1 MIYRMKLQNE
11 PFKQIKKGTKE
22 IEIRLNDE
30 KRKFF
35 EINDHIEFINITTLE
50 IMFVKITNLYHFK
63 NFEDL
68 FNYFDNSTLG
78 CGSYEEMYKYY
89 LREEEK
95 KYGVLGIEIKVL
107 PNVNQVIHNEDNLTL
122 NDANR
127 VTRRAKLI
135 VENNNDE
142 KKQDN
147 QKSDNNNY
155 SENTNIDL
163 MVLGE
168 IMMGGKVTTNLD
180 YNFLIGGHIDNDE
193 SDEQCLTREVAEES
207 GVTLNFSNILPIA
220 SSNYINKDYPKNG
233 DITYTNTNYYAIK
246 YDLVPNIEMQNLT
259 EEEIKENFKLMYIP
273 KNEVINFL
281 ENTKEINATLS
292 DTIMAIKVYLNL
304 QK

>member
-1 MIYRMKLQNE
+1 MIFRMKLQNE
-11 PFKQIKKGTKE
+11 PFKQIKKGIKK

-30 KRKFF
+30 KRKIF
-35 EINDHIEFINITTLE
+35 EINDYIEFTNITTLE
-50 IMFVKITNLYHFK
+50 IMFVKITNLYHFES
-63 NFEDL
+63 FEKL
-68 FNYFDNSTLG
+68 FNNFDNSILG

-89 LREEEK
+89 SREEEK

-107 PNVNQVIHNEDNLTL
+107 PKVNQVIHNEDNLTL
-122 NDANR
+122 NDANK
-127 VTRRAKLI
+127 VTLRAKLI

-142 KKQDN
+142 
-147 QKSDNNNY
+147 
-155 SENTNIDL
+155 IL
-163 MVLGE
+163 
-168 IMMGGKVTTNLD
+168 ICHMGVK
-180 YNFLIGGHIDNDE
+180 YFLIGGHIDNDE

-207 GVTLNFSNILPIA
+207 GVTLDFSNILPIA

-259 EEEIKENFKLMYIP
+259 EEEKKENFKLMYIP

>member
-11 PFKQIKKGTKE
+11 PFKQIKKEIKK

-30 KRKFF
+30 KRKIF
-35 EINDHIEFINITTLE
+35 EINDYIEFTNITTLE
-50 IMFVKITNLYHFK
+50 IMFVKITNLYHFES
-63 NFEDL
+63 FEKL
-68 FNYFDNSTLG
+68 FNNFDNSILG

-89 LREEEK
+89 SKEEEK

-107 PNVNQVIHNEDNLTL
+107 PKVNQVIHNEDNLTL
-122 NDANR
+122 NDANK
-127 VTRRAKLI
+127 VTLRAKLI

-142 KKQDN
+142 
-147 QKSDNNNY
+147 
-155 SENTNIDL
+155 IL
-163 MVLGE
+163 
-168 IMMGGKVTTNLD
+168 ICHMGVK
-180 YNFLIGGHIDNDE
+180 YFLIGGHIDNDE
-193 SDEQCLTREVAEES
+193 SDEQCLTRKVAEES
-207 GVTLNFSNILPIA
+207 GVTLDFSNILPIA

-259 EEEIKENFKLMYIP
+259 EEEKKENFKLMYIP

>member
-11 PFKQIKKGTKE
+11 PFKQIKKEIKK

-30 KRKFF
+30 KRKIF
-35 EINDHIEFINITTLE
+35 EINDYIEFTNITTLE

-68 FNYFDNSTLG
+68 FNYFDKSTLG

-89 LREEEK
+89 SREEEK

-107 PNVNQVIHNEDNLTL
+107 PKVNQVIHNKDNLTL
-122 NDANR
+122 NDANK
-127 VTRRAKLI
+127 VTLRAKLI

-142 KKQDN
+142 
-147 QKSDNNNY
+147 
-155 SENTNIDL
+155 IL
-163 MVLGE
+163 
-168 IMMGGKVTTNLD
+168 ICHMGVK
-180 YNFLIGGHIDNDE
+180 YFLIGGHIDNDE

-207 GVTLNFSNILPIA
+207 GVTLHFSNILPIA
-220 SSNYINKDYPKNG
+220 SSNYINKDYPQNG

-259 EEEIKENFKLMYIP
+259 EEEKKENFKLMYIP

>member
-11 PFKQIKKGTKE
+11 PFKQIKKEIKK

-30 KRKFF
+30 KRKIF
-35 EINDHIEFINITTLE
+35 EINDYIEFTNITTLE
-50 IMFVKITNLYHFK
+50 IMFVKITNLYHFES
-63 NFEDL
+63 FEKL
-68 FNYFDNSTLG
+68 FNNFDNSILG

-89 LREEEK
+89 SKEEEK

-107 PNVNQVIHNEDNLTL
+107 PIVNQVIHNEDNLTL
-122 NDANR
+122 NDANK
-127 VTRRAKLI
+127 VTLRAKLI

-142 KKQDN
+142 
-147 QKSDNNNY
+147 
-155 SENTNIDL
+155 IL
-163 MVLGE
+163 
-168 IMMGGKVTTNLD
+168 ICHMGVK
-180 YNFLIGGHIDNDE
+180 YFLIGGHIDNDE

-207 GVTLNFSNILPIA
+207 GVTLDFSNILPIA
-220 SSNYINKDYPKNG
+220 SSNYINKDYPQNG

-259 EEEIKENFKLMYIP
+259 EEEKKENFKLMYIP

>member
-11 PFKQIKKGTKE
+11 PFKQIKKEIKK

-30 KRKFF
+30 KRKIF
-35 EINDHIEFINITTLE
+35 EINDYIEFTNITTLE
-50 IMFVKITNLYHFK
+50 IMFVKITNLYHFES
-63 NFEDL
+63 FEKL
-68 FNYFDNSTLG
+68 FNNFDNSILG

-89 LREEEK
+89 SKEEEK

-107 PNVNQVIHNEDNLTL
+107 PIVNQVIHNEDNLTL
-122 NDANR
+122 NDANK
-127 VTRRAKLI
+127 VTLRAKLI

-142 KKQDN
+142 
-147 QKSDNNNY
+147 
-155 SENTNIDL
+155 IL
-163 MVLGE
+163 
-168 IMMGGKVTTNLD
+168 ICHMGVK
-180 YNFLIGGHIDNDE
+180 YFLIGGHIDNDE

-207 GVTLNFSNILPIA
+207 GVTLDFSNILPIA

-259 EEEIKENFKLMYIP
+259 EEEKKENFKLMYIP

>member
-30 KRKFF
+30 KRKAFK
-35 EINDHIEFINITTLE
+35 INDYIEFTNITTLE
-50 IMFVKITNLYHFK
+50 IMFVKITNLYNFK
-63 NFEDL
+63 NFEEL
-68 FNYFDNSTLG
+68 FNHFDNSTLG
-78 CGSYEEMYKYY
+78 GGTYEEMYDYY
-89 LREEEK
+89 SKEDES

-107 PNVNQVIHNEDNLTL
+107 PKVNQVTHNKNNLTL
-122 NDANR
+122 NDANK

-135 VENNNDE
+135 VENSKE
-142 KKQDN
+142 
-147 QKSDNNNY
+147 
-155 SENTNIDL
+155 
-163 MVLGE
+163 E
-168 IMMGGKVTTNLD
+168 ILICHMGVK
-180 YNFLIGGHIDNDE
+180 YFLIGGHIDNDE

-281 ENTKEINATLS
+281 ENNKEINAILS

>member
-11 PFKQIKKGTKE
+11 PFKQIKKEIKK

-30 KRKFF
+30 KRKIF
-35 EINDHIEFINITTLE
+35 EINDYIEFTNITTLE

-68 FNYFDNSTLG
+68 FNNFDNSILG

-89 LREEEK
+89 SREEEK

-107 PNVNQVIHNEDNLTL
+107 PKVNQVIHNKDNLTL
-122 NDANR
+122 NDANK
-127 VTRRAKLI
+127 VTLRAKLI

-142 KKQDN
+142 
-147 QKSDNNNY
+147 
-155 SENTNIDL
+155 IL
-163 MVLGE
+163 
-168 IMMGGKVTTNLD
+168 ICHMGVK
-180 YNFLIGGHIDNDE
+180 YFLIGGHIDNDE

-207 GVTLNFSNILPIA
+207 GVTLDFSNILPIA

-259 EEEIKENFKLMYIP
+259 EEEKKENFKLMYIP

>member
-11 PFKQIKKGTKE
+11 PFKQIKKEIKK

-30 KRKFF
+30 KRKIF
-35 EINDHIEFINITTLE
+35 EINDYIEFTNITTLE
-50 IMFVKITNLYHFK
+50 IMFVKITNLYHFES
-63 NFEDL
+63 FEKL
-68 FNYFDNSTLG
+68 FNNFDNSILG

-89 LREEEK
+89 SKEEEK

-107 PNVNQVIHNEDNLTL
+107 PKVNQVIHNEDNLTL
-122 NDANR
+122 NDANK
-127 VTRRAKLI
+127 VTLRAKLI

-142 KKQDN
+142 
-147 QKSDNNNY
+147 
-155 SENTNIDL
+155 IL
-163 MVLGE
+163 
-168 IMMGGKVTTNLD
+168 ICHMGVK
-180 YNFLIGGHIDNDE
+180 YFLIGGHIDNDE

-207 GVTLNFSNILPIA
+207 GVTLDFSNILPIA
-220 SSNYINKDYPKNG
+220 SSNYINKDYPQNG

-259 EEEIKENFKLMYIP
+259 EEEKKENFKLMYIP

-281 ENTKEINATLS
+281 ENTKKINATLS

>member
-11 PFKQIKKGTKE
+11 PFKQIKKEIKK

-30 KRKFF
+30 KRKIF
-35 EINDHIEFINITTLE
+35 EINDYIEFTNITTLE
-50 IMFVKITNLYHFK
+50 IMFVKITNLCHFES
-63 NFEDL
+63 FEDL
-68 FNYFDNSTLG
+68 FNYFDKSTLG

-89 LREEEK
+89 SREEEN

-107 PNVNQVIHNEDNLTL
+107 PKVNQVIHNEDNLTL
-122 NDANR
+122 NDANK
-127 VTRRAKLI
+127 VTLRAKLI

-142 KKQDN
+142 
-147 QKSDNNNY
+147 
-155 SENTNIDL
+155 IL
-163 MVLGE
+163 
-168 IMMGGKVTTNLD
+168 ICHMGVK
-180 YNFLIGGHIDNDE
+180 YFLIGGHIDNDE

-207 GVTLNFSNILPIA
+207 GVTLDFSNILPIA

-259 EEEIKENFKLMYIP
+259 EKEKKENFKLMYIP

>member
-1 MIYRMKLQNE
+1 MIFRMKLQNE
-11 PFKQIKKGTKE
+11 PFKQIKKEIKK

-30 KRKFF
+30 KRKIF
-35 EINDHIEFINITTLE
+35 EINDYIEFTNITTLE
-50 IMFVKITNLYHFK
+50 IMFVKITNLYHFES
-63 NFEDL
+63 FEKL
-68 FNYFDNSTLG
+68 FNNFDNSILG

-89 LREEEK
+89 SREEEN

-107 PNVNQVIHNEDNLTL
+107 PKVNQVIHNEDNLTL
-122 NDANR
+122 NDANK
-127 VTRRAKLI
+127 VTLRAKLI

-142 KKQDN
+142 
-147 QKSDNNNY
+147 
-155 SENTNIDL
+155 IL
-163 MVLGE
+163 
-168 IMMGGKVTTNLD
+168 ICHMGVK
-180 YNFLIGGHIDNDE
+180 YFLIGGHIDNDE

-207 GVTLNFSNILPIA
+207 GVTLDFSNILPIA
-220 SSNYINKDYPKNG
+220 SSNYINKDYPQNG

-259 EEEIKENFKLMYIP
+259 EEEKKENFKLMYIP

-281 ENTKEINATLS
+281 ENTKKINATLS

>member
-11 PFKQIKKGTKE
+11 PFKQIKKEIKK

-30 KRKFF
+30 KRKIF
-35 EINDHIEFINITTLE
+35 EINDYIEFTNITTLE

-68 FNYFDNSTLG
+68 FNNFDNSILG

-89 LREEEK
+89 SREEEN

-107 PNVNQVIHNEDNLTL
+107 PKVNQVIHNEDNLTL
-122 NDANR
+122 NDANK
-127 VTRRAKLI
+127 VTLRAKLI

-142 KKQDN
+142 
-147 QKSDNNNY
+147 
-155 SENTNIDL
+155 IL
-163 MVLGE
+163 
-168 IMMGGKVTTNLD
+168 ICHMGVK
-180 YNFLIGGHIDNDE
+180 YFLIGGHIDNDE

-207 GVTLNFSNILPIA
+207 GVTLDFSNILPIA
-220 SSNYINKDYPKNG
+220 SSNYINKDYPQNG

-259 EEEIKENFKLMYIP
+259 EEEKKENFKLMYIP

>member
-11 PFKQIKKGTKE
+11 PFKQIKKEIKK

-30 KRKFF
+30 KRKIF
-35 EINDHIEFINITTLE
+35 EINDYIEFTNITTLE
-50 IMFVKITNLYHFK
+50 IMFVKITNLYHFES
-63 NFEDL
+63 FEKL
-68 FNYFDNSTLG
+68 FNNFDNSILG

-89 LREEEK
+89 SREEEK

-107 PNVNQVIHNEDNLTL
+107 PKVNQVIHNEDNLTL
-122 NDANR
+122 NDANK
-127 VTRRAKLI
+127 VTLRAKLI

-142 KKQDN
+142 
-147 QKSDNNNY
+147 
-155 SENTNIDL
+155 IL
-163 MVLGE
+163 
-168 IMMGGKVTTNLD
+168 ICHMGVK
-180 YNFLIGGHIDNDE
+180 YFLIGGHIDNDE
-193 SDEQCLTREVAEES
+193 SDEQCLTREVVEES
-207 GVTLNFSNILPIA
+207 GVILDFSNILPIA
-220 SSNYINKDYPKNG
+220 SSNYINKDYPQNG

-259 EEEIKENFKLMYIP
+259 EEEKKENFKLMYIP

>member
-11 PFKQIKKGTKE
+11 PFKQIKKEIKK

-30 KRKFF
+30 KRKIF
-35 EINDHIEFINITTLE
+35 EINDYIEFTNITTLE

-68 FNYFDNSTLG
+68 FNYFDKSTLG

-89 LREEEK
+89 SREEEK

-107 PNVNQVIHNEDNLTL
+107 PKVNQVIHNEDNLTL
-122 NDANR
+122 NDANK
-127 VTRRAKLI
+127 VTLRAKLI

-142 KKQDN
+142 
-147 QKSDNNNY
+147 
-155 SENTNIDL
+155 IL
-163 MVLGE
+163 
-168 IMMGGKVTTNLD
+168 ICHMGVK
-180 YNFLIGGHIDNDE
+180 YFLIGGHIDNDE

-207 GVTLNFSNILPIA
+207 GVTLDFSNILPIA

-259 EEEIKENFKLMYIP
+259 EEEKKENFKLMYIP

>member
-11 PFKQIKKGTKE
+11 PFKQIKKEIKK

-30 KRKFF
+30 KRKIF
-35 EINDHIEFINITTLE
+35 EINDYIEFTNITTLE

-63 NFEDL
+63 SFEKL
-68 FNYFDNSTLG
+68 FNNFDNSILG

-89 LREEEK
+89 SKEEEK

-107 PNVNQVIHNEDNLTL
+107 PKVNQVIHNEDNLTL
-122 NDANR
+122 NDANK
-127 VTRRAKLI
+127 VTLRAKLI

-142 KKQDN
+142 
-147 QKSDNNNY
+147 
-155 SENTNIDL
+155 IL
-163 MVLGE
+163 
-168 IMMGGKVTTNLD
+168 ICHMGVK
-180 YNFLIGGHIDNDE
+180 YFLIGGHIDNDE

-207 GVTLNFSNILPIA
+207 GVTLDFSNILPIA

-259 EEEIKENFKLMYIP
+259 EEEKKENFKLMYIP

>member
-1 MIYRMKLQNE
+1 MIFRMKLQNE
-11 PFKQIKKGTKE
+11 PFKQIKKEIKK

-30 KRKFF
+30 KRKIF
-35 EINDHIEFINITTLE
+35 EINDYIEFTNITTLE

-68 FNYFDNSTLG
+68 FNNFNNSILG

-89 LREEEK
+89 SREEEN

-107 PNVNQVIHNEDNLTL
+107 PKVNQVIHNEDNLTL
-122 NDANR
+122 NDPNK
-127 VTRRAKLI
+127 VTLRAKLI

-142 KKQDN
+142 
-147 QKSDNNNY
+147 
-155 SENTNIDL
+155 IL
-163 MVLGE
+163 
-168 IMMGGKVTTNLD
+168 ICHMGVK
-180 YNFLIGGHIDNDE
+180 YFLIGGHIDNDE

-207 GVTLNFSNILPIA
+207 GVTLDFSNILPIA
-220 SSNYINKDYPKNG
+220 SSNYINKDYPQNG

-259 EEEIKENFKLMYIP
+259 EEEKKENFKLMYIP

-281 ENTKEINATLS
+281 ENTKKINATLS

>member
-11 PFKQIKKGTKE
+11 PFKQIKKEIKK

-30 KRKFF
+30 KRKIF
-35 EINDHIEFINITTLE
+35 EINDYIEFTNITTLE

-68 FNYFDNSTLG
+68 FNNFDNSILG

-89 LREEEK
+89 SKEEEK

-107 PNVNQVIHNEDNLTL
+107 PKVNQVIHNEDNLTL
-122 NDANR
+122 NDANK
-127 VTRRAKLI
+127 VTLRAKLI

-142 KKQDN
+142 
-147 QKSDNNNY
+147 
-155 SENTNIDL
+155 IL
-163 MVLGE
+163 
-168 IMMGGKVTTNLD
+168 ICHMGVK
-180 YNFLIGGHIDNDE
+180 YFLIGGHIDNDE

-220 SSNYINKDYPKNG
+220 SSNYINKDYPQNG

-259 EEEIKENFKLMYIP
+259 EEEKKENFKLMYIP

-281 ENTKEINATLS
+281 KNNKEINATLS

>member
-1 MIYRMKLQNE
+1 MLYRMKLQNE
-11 PFKQIKKGTKE
+11 PFKQIKKEIKK

-30 KRKFF
+30 KRKIF
-35 EINDHIEFINITTLE
+35 EINDYIEFTNITTLE
-50 IMFVKITNLYHFK
+50 IMFVKITNLYHFES
-63 NFEDL
+63 FEKL
-68 FNYFDNSTLG
+68 FNNFDNSTLG
-78 CGSYEEMYKYY
+78 CGGYEEMYKYY
-89 LREEEK
+89 SREEEK

-107 PNVNQVIHNEDNLTL
+107 PKVNQVIHNEDNLTL
-122 NDANR
+122 NDANK
-127 VTRRAKLI
+127 VTLRAKLI

-142 KKQDN
+142 
-147 QKSDNNNY
+147 
-155 SENTNIDL
+155 IL
-163 MVLGE
+163 
-168 IMMGGKVTTNLD
+168 ICHMGVK
-180 YNFLIGGHIDNDE
+180 YFLIGGHIDNDE

-207 GVTLNFSNILPIA
+207 GVTLDFSNILPIA

-259 EEEIKENFKLMYIP
+259 EEEKKENFKLMYIP

>member
-11 PFKQIKKGTKE
+11 PFKQIKKEINK

-30 KRKFF
+30 KRKIF
-35 EINDHIEFINITTLE
+35 EINDYIEFTNITTLE
-50 IMFVKITNLYHFK
+50 IMFVKITNLYHFES
-63 NFEDL
+63 FEKL
-68 FNYFDNSTLG
+68 FNNFDNSILG

-89 LREEEK
+89 SKEEEN

-107 PNVNQVIHNEDNLTL
+107 PKVNQVIHNEDNLTL
-122 NDANR
+122 NDANK
-127 VTRRAKLI
+127 VTLRAKLI

-142 KKQDN
+142 
-147 QKSDNNNY
+147 
-155 SENTNIDL
+155 IL
-163 MVLGE
+163 
-168 IMMGGKVTTNLD
+168 ICHMGVK
-180 YNFLIGGHIDNDE
+180 YFLIGGHIDNDE

-220 SSNYINKDYPKNG
+220 SSNYINKDYPQNG
-233 DITYTNTNYYAIK
+233 DISYTNTNYDAIK

-259 EEEIKENFKLMYIP
+259 EEEKKENFKLMYIP

>member
-11 PFKQIKKGTKE
+11 PFKQIKKEIKK

-30 KRKFF
+30 KRKIF
-35 EINDHIEFINITTLE
+35 EINDYIEFTNITTLE
-50 IMFVKITNLYHFK
+50 IMFVKITNLYHFES
-63 NFEDL
+63 FEKL
-68 FNYFDNSTLG
+68 FNNFDNSILG

-89 LREEEK
+89 SREEEK

-107 PNVNQVIHNEDNLTL
+107 PKVNQVIHNEDNLTL
-122 NDANR
+122 NDANK
-127 VTRRAKLI
+127 VTLRAKLI

-142 KKQDN
+142 
-147 QKSDNNNY
+147 
-155 SENTNIDL
+155 IL
-163 MVLGE
+163 
-168 IMMGGKVTTNLD
+168 ICHMGVK
-180 YNFLIGGHIDNDE
+180 YFLIGGHIDNDE

-207 GVTLNFSNILPIA
+207 GVTLDFSNILPIA

-259 EEEIKENFKLMYIP
+259 EEEKKENFKLMYIP

>member
-11 PFKQIKKGTKE
+11 PFKQIKKEIKK

-30 KRKFF
+30 KRKIF
-35 EINDHIEFINITTLE
+35 EINDYIEFTNITTLE

-68 FNYFDNSTLG
+68 FNNFDNSILG

-89 LREEEK
+89 SREEEK

-107 PNVNQVIHNEDNLTL
+107 PKVNQVIHNEDNLTL
-122 NDANR
+122 NDANK
-127 VTRRAKLI
+127 VTLRAKLI

-142 KKQDN
+142 
-147 QKSDNNNY
+147 
-155 SENTNIDL
+155 IL
-163 MVLGE
+163 ICHMGE
-168 IMMGGKVTTNLD
+168 K
-180 YNFLIGGHIDNDE
+180 YFLIGGHIDNDE

-207 GVTLNFSNILPIA
+207 GVTLDFSNILPIA

-259 EEEIKENFKLMYIP
+259 EEEKKENFKLMYIP

>member
-1 MIYRMKLQNE
+1 MIFRMKLQNE
-11 PFKQIKKGTKE
+11 PFKQIKKEIKK

-30 KRKFF
+30 KRKIF
-35 EINDHIEFINITTLE
+35 EINDYIEFTNITTLE
-50 IMFVKITNLYHFK
+50 IMFVKITNLYHFES
-63 NFEDL
+63 FEKL
-68 FNYFDNSTLG
+68 FNNFDNSILG

-89 LREEEK
+89 SREEEN

-107 PNVNQVIHNEDNLTL
+107 PKVNQVIHNEDNLTL
-122 NDANR
+122 NDANK
-127 VTRRAKLI
+127 VTLRAKLI

-142 KKQDN
+142 
-147 QKSDNNNY
+147 
-155 SENTNIDL
+155 IL
-163 MVLGE
+163 
-168 IMMGGKVTTNLD
+168 ICHMGVK
-180 YNFLIGGHIDNDE
+180 YFLIGGHIDNDE
-193 SDEQCLTREVAEES
+193 SDEQCLTRKVAEES
-207 GVTLNFSNILPIA
+207 GVTLDFSNILPIA

-259 EEEIKENFKLMYIP
+259 EEEKKENFKLMYIP

>member
-22 IEIRLNDE
+22 IEIRLNDD
-30 KRKFF
+30 KRKMFK
-35 EINDHIEFINITTLE
+35 INDYIEFTNISTLE
-50 IMFVKITNLYHFK
+50 IMFVKITNLYHFES
-63 NFEDL
+63 FEKL
-68 FNYFDNSTLG
+68 FNNFDNSILG

-89 LREEEK
+89 SKEEEN
-95 KYGVLGIEIKVL
+95 KYGILGIEIKVL
-107 PNVNQVIHNEDNLTL
+107 PKVNQVIHNENKLTL

-142 KKQDN
+142 
-147 QKSDNNNY
+147 
-155 SENTNIDL
+155 IL
-163 MVLGE
+163 
-168 IMMGGKVTTNLD
+168 ICHMGVK
-180 YNFLIGGHIDNDE
+180 YFLIGGHIDNDE

-207 GVTLNFSNILPIA
+207 GITLNFSNILPIA

-259 EEEIKENFKLMYIP
+259 EEEKKENFKLMYIP

>member
-30 KRKFF
+30 KRKMFK
-35 EINDHIEFINITTLE
+35 INDYIEFTNISTLE
-50 IMFVKITNLYHFK
+50 IMFVKITNLYHFES
-63 NFEDL
+63 FEKL
-68 FNYFDNSTLG
+68 FNNFDNSILG

-89 LREEEK
+89 SKEEEN

-107 PNVNQVIHNEDNLTL
+107 PKVNQVIHNEDNLTL

-142 KKQDN
+142 
-147 QKSDNNNY
+147 
-155 SENTNIDL
+155 IL
-163 MVLGE
+163 
-168 IMMGGKVTTNLD
+168 ICHMGVK
-180 YNFLIGGHIDNDE
+180 YFLIGGHIDNDE

-207 GVTLNFSNILPIA
+207 GVTLDFSNILPIA

-259 EEEIKENFKLMYIP
+259 EEEKKENFKLMYIP

>member
-11 PFKQIKKGTKE
+11 PFKQIKKEIKK

-30 KRKFF
+30 KRKIF
-35 EINDHIEFINITTLE
+35 EINDYIEFTNITTLE
-50 IMFVKITNLYHFK
+50 IMFVKITNLYHFES
-63 NFEDL
+63 FEKL
-68 FNYFDNSTLG
+68 FNNFDNSILG

-89 LREEEK
+89 SREEEK

-107 PNVNQVIHNEDNLTL
+107 PKVNQVIHNEDNLTL
-122 NDANR
+122 NDANK
-127 VTRRAKLI
+127 VTLRAKLI

-142 KKQDN
+142 
-147 QKSDNNNY
+147 
-155 SENTNIDL
+155 IL
-163 MVLGE
+163 
-168 IMMGGKVTTNLD
+168 ICHMGVK
-180 YNFLIGGHIDNDE
+180 YFLIGGHIDNDE

-207 GVTLNFSNILPIA
+207 GVTLDFSNILPIA
-220 SSNYINKDYPKNG
+220 SSNYINKDYPQNG

-259 EEEIKENFKLMYIP
+259 EEEKKENFKLMYIP

-281 ENTKEINATLS
+281 KNTKEINATLS

>member
-11 PFKQIKKGTKE
+11 PFKQIKKEIKK

-30 KRKFF
+30 KRKIF
-35 EINDHIEFINITTLE
+35 EINDYIEFTNITTLE
-50 IMFVKITNLYHFK
+50 IMFVKITNLYHFES
-63 NFEDL
+63 FEKL
-68 FNYFDNSTLG
+68 FNNFDNSILG

-89 LREEEK
+89 SKEEEK

-107 PNVNQVIHNEDNLTL
+107 PKVNQVIHNEDNLTL
-122 NDANR
+122 NDANK
-127 VTRRAKLI
+127 VTLRAKLI

-142 KKQDN
+142 
-147 QKSDNNNY
+147 
-155 SENTNIDL
+155 IL
-163 MVLGE
+163 
-168 IMMGGKVTTNLD
+168 ICHMGVK
-180 YNFLIGGHIDNDE
+180 YFLIGGHIDNDE

-259 EEEIKENFKLMYIP
+259 EEEKKENFKLMYIP

>member
-1 MIYRMKLQNE
+1 MIFRMKLQNE
-11 PFKQIKKGTKE
+11 PFKQIKKQIKK

-30 KRKFF
+30 KRKIF
-35 EINDHIEFINITTLE
+35 EINDYIEFTNITTLE

-68 FNYFDNSTLG
+68 FNYFDKSTLG

-89 LREEEK
+89 SREEEK

-107 PNVNQVIHNEDNLTL
+107 PKVNQVIHNEDNLTL
-122 NDANR
+122 NDANK
-127 VTRRAKLI
+127 VTLRAKLI

-142 KKQDN
+142 
-147 QKSDNNNY
+147 
-155 SENTNIDL
+155 IL
-163 MVLGE
+163 
-168 IMMGGKVTTNLD
+168 ICHMGVK
-180 YNFLIGGHIDNDE
+180 YFLIGGHIDNDE

-220 SSNYINKDYPKNG
+220 SSNYINKDYPQNG

-259 EEEIKENFKLMYIP
+259 EEEKKENFKLMYIP

>member
-1 MIYRMKLQNE
+1 MIFRMKLQNE
-11 PFKQIKKGTKE
+11 PFKQIKKEIKK

-30 KRKFF
+30 KRKIF
-35 EINDHIEFINITTLE
+35 EINDYIEFTNITTLE
-50 IMFVKITNLYHFK
+50 IMLVKITNLYHFES
-63 NFEDL
+63 FEKL
-68 FNYFDNSTLG
+68 FNNFDNSILG

-89 LREEEK
+89 SKEEEK

-107 PNVNQVIHNEDNLTL
+107 PKVNQVIHNEDNLTL
-122 NDANR
+122 NDANK
-127 VTRRAKLI
+127 VTLRAKLI

-142 KKQDN
+142 
-147 QKSDNNNY
+147 
-155 SENTNIDL
+155 IL
-163 MVLGE
+163 
-168 IMMGGKVTTNLD
+168 ICHMGVK
-180 YNFLIGGHIDNDE
+180 YFLIGGHIDNDE

-207 GVTLNFSNILPIA
+207 GVTLDFSNILPIA

-259 EEEIKENFKLMYIP
+259 EEEKKENFKLMYIP

>member
-1 MIYRMKLQNE
+1 MIHRMKLQNE
-11 PFKQIKKGTKE
+11 PFKQIKKEIKK

-30 KRKFF
+30 KRKIF
-35 EINDHIEFINITTLE
+35 EINDYIEFTNITTLE
-50 IMFVKITNLYHFK
+50 IMFVKITNLYHFES
-63 NFEDL
+63 FEKL
-68 FNYFDNSTLG
+68 FNNFDNSILG

-89 LREEEK
+89 SKEEEK

-107 PNVNQVIHNEDNLTL
+107 PKVNQVIHNEDNLTL
-122 NDANR
+122 NDANK
-127 VTRRAKLI
+127 VTLRAKLI

-142 KKQDN
+142 
-147 QKSDNNNY
+147 
-155 SENTNIDL
+155 IL
-163 MVLGE
+163 
-168 IMMGGKVTTNLD
+168 ICHMGVK
-180 YNFLIGGHIDNDE
+180 YFLIGGHIDNDE

-207 GVTLNFSNILPIA
+207 GVTLDFSNILPIA

-259 EEEIKENFKLMYIP
+259 EEEKKENFKLMYIP

>member
-1 MIYRMKLQNE
+1 MIHRMKLQNE
-11 PFKQIKKGTKE
+11 PFKQIKKEIKK

-30 KRKFF
+30 KRKIF
-35 EINDHIEFINITTLE
+35 EINDYIEFTNITTLE
-50 IMFVKITNLYHFK
+50 IMFVKITNLYHFES
-63 NFEDL
+63 FEKL
-68 FNYFDNSTLG
+68 FNNFDNSILG

-89 LREEEK
+89 SREEEK

-107 PNVNQVIHNEDNLTL
+107 PKVNQVIHNEDNLTL
-122 NDANR
+122 NDANK
-127 VTRRAKLI
+127 VTLRAKLI

-142 KKQDN
+142 
-147 QKSDNNNY
+147 
-155 SENTNIDL
+155 IL
-163 MVLGE
+163 
-168 IMMGGKVTTNLD
+168 ICHMGVK
-180 YNFLIGGHIDNDE
+180 YFLIGGHIDNDE

-207 GVTLNFSNILPIA
+207 GVTLDFSNILPIA

-259 EEEIKENFKLMYIP
+259 EEEKKENFKLMYIP

-281 ENTKEINATLS
+281 KNTKEINATLS

>member
-11 PFKQIKKGTKE
+11 PFKQIKKEIKK

-30 KRKFF
+30 KRKIF
-35 EINDHIEFINITTLE
+35 EINDYIEFTNITTLE
-50 IMFVKITNLYHFK
+50 IMFVKITNLYHFES
-63 NFEDL
+63 FEKL
-68 FNYFDNSTLG
+68 FNNFDNSILG

-89 LREEEK
+89 SKEEEN

-107 PNVNQVIHNEDNLTL
+107 PKVNQVIHNEDNLTL
-122 NDANR
+122 NDANK
-127 VTRRAKLI
+127 VTLRAKLI

-142 KKQDN
+142 
-147 QKSDNNNY
+147 
-155 SENTNIDL
+155 IL
-163 MVLGE
+163 
-168 IMMGGKVTTNLD
+168 ICHMGVK
-180 YNFLIGGHIDNDE
+180 YFLISGHIDNDE

-207 GVTLNFSNILPIA
+207 GVTLDFSNILPIA

-259 EEEIKENFKLMYIP
+259 EEEKKENFKLMYIP

>member
-11 PFKQIKKGTKE
+11 PFKQIKKGIKK

-30 KRKFF
+30 KRKIF
-35 EINDHIEFINITTLE
+35 EINDYIEFTNITTLE

-68 FNYFDNSTLG
+68 FNNFDNSILG

-89 LREEEK
+89 SREEEN

-107 PNVNQVIHNEDNLTL
+107 PKVNQVIHNEDNLTL
-122 NDANR
+122 NDPNK
-127 VTRRAKLI
+127 VTLRAKLI

-142 KKQDN
+142 
-147 QKSDNNNY
+147 
-155 SENTNIDL
+155 IL
-163 MVLGE
+163 
-168 IMMGGKVTTNLD
+168 ICHMGVK
-180 YNFLIGGHIDNDE
+180 YFLIGGHIDNDE

-259 EEEIKENFKLMYIP
+259 EEEKKENFKLMYIP

-281 ENTKEINATLS
+281 KNNKEINATLS

>member
-11 PFKQIKKGTKE
+11 PFKQIKKGTKK

-30 KRKFF
+30 KRKVFN
-35 EINDHIEFINITTLE
+35 INDYIEFTNISTLE
-50 IMFVKITNLYHFK
+50 IMFVKITNLYHFE
-63 NFEDL
+63 NFEKM
-68 FNYFDNSTLG
+68 FNNFDNSTLG
-78 CGSYEEMYKYY
+78 GGTYEEMYDYY
-89 LREEEK
+89 SKEDES

-107 PNVNQVIHNEDNLTL
+107 PKVNQVIHNEDNLTL
-122 NDANR
+122 NDANK

-142 KKQDN
+142 
-147 QKSDNNNY
+147 
-155 SENTNIDL
+155 IL
-163 MVLGE
+163 
-168 IMMGGKVTTNLD
+168 ICHMGVKF
-180 YNFLIGGHIDNDE
+180 FLIGGHIDNDE

-220 SSNYINKDYPKNG
+220 SSNYINKDYPKEG
-233 DITYTNTNYYAIK
+233 TITYTNTNYYAIK

-281 ENTKEINATLS
+281 ENNKEINATLS

>member
-1 MIYRMKLQNE
+1 MIFRMKLQNE
-11 PFKQIKKGTKE
+11 PFKQIKKEIKK

-30 KRKFF
+30 KRKIF
-35 EINDHIEFINITTLE
+35 EINDYIEFTNITTLE
-50 IMFVKITNLYHFK
+50 IMFVKITNLYHFES
-63 NFEDL
+63 FEKL
-68 FNYFDNSTLG
+68 FNNFDNSILG

-89 LREEEK
+89 SKEEEN

-107 PNVNQVIHNEDNLTL
+107 PKVNQVIHNEDNLTL
-122 NDANR
+122 NDANK
-127 VTRRAKLI
+127 VTLRAKLI

-142 KKQDN
+142 
-147 QKSDNNNY
+147 
-155 SENTNIDL
+155 IL
-163 MVLGE
+163 
-168 IMMGGKVTTNLD
+168 ICHMGVK
-180 YNFLIGGHIDNDE
+180 YFLIGGHIDNDE

-207 GVTLNFSNILPIA
+207 GVTLDFSNILPIA
-220 SSNYINKDYPKNG
+220 SSNYINKDYPQNG

-259 EEEIKENFKLMYIP
+259 EEEKKENFKLMYIP

>member
-1 MIYRMKLQNE
+1 MIFRIKLQNE
-11 PFKQIKKGTKE
+11 PFKQIKKQIKK

-30 KRKFF
+30 KRKIF
-35 EINDHIEFINITTLE
+35 EINDYIEFTNITTLE
-50 IMFVKITNLYHFK
+50 IIFVKITNLYHFES
-63 NFEDL
+63 FEKL
-68 FNYFDNSTLG
+68 FNNFDNSILG

-89 LREEEK
+89 SREEEN

-107 PNVNQVIHNEDNLTL
+107 PKVNQVIHNEDNLTL
-122 NDANR
+122 NDANK
-127 VTRRAKLI
+127 VTLRAKLI

-142 KKQDN
+142 
-147 QKSDNNNY
+147 
-155 SENTNIDL
+155 IL
-163 MVLGE
+163 
-168 IMMGGKVTTNLD
+168 ICHMGVK
-180 YNFLIGGHIDNDE
+180 YFLIGGHIDNDE

-207 GVTLNFSNILPIA
+207 GVTLDFSNILPIA

-259 EEEIKENFKLMYIP
+259 EEEKKENFKLMYIP

>member
-11 PFKQIKKGTKE
+11 PFKQIKKEIKK

-30 KRKFF
+30 KRKIF
-35 EINDHIEFINITTLE
+35 EINDYIEFTNITTLE
-50 IMFVKITNLYHFK
+50 IMFVKITNLCHFES
-63 NFEDL
+63 FEDL
-68 FNYFDNSTLG
+68 FNYFDKSTLG

-89 LREEEK
+89 SKEEEN

-107 PNVNQVIHNEDNLTL
+107 PKVNQVIHNEDNLTL
-122 NDANR
+122 NDPNK
-127 VTRRAKLI
+127 VTLRAKLI

-142 KKQDN
+142 
-147 QKSDNNNY
+147 
-155 SENTNIDL
+155 IL
-163 MVLGE
+163 
-168 IMMGGKVTTNLD
+168 ICHMGVK
-180 YNFLIGGHIDNDE
+180 YFLIGGHIDNDE

-207 GVTLNFSNILPIA
+207 GVTLDFSNILPIA

-259 EEEIKENFKLMYIP
+259 EEEKKENFKLMYIP

>member
-11 PFKQIKKGTKE
+11 PFKQIKKGIKK

-30 KRKFF
+30 KRKIF
-35 EINDHIEFINITTLE
+35 EINDYIEFTNITTLE
-50 IMFVKITNLYHFK
+50 IMFVKITNLYHFES
-63 NFEDL
+63 FEKL
-68 FNYFDNSTLG
+68 FNNFDNSILG

-89 LREEEK
+89 SREEEN

-107 PNVNQVIHNEDNLTL
+107 PKVNQVIHNEDNLTL
-122 NDANR
+122 NDANK
-127 VTRRAKLI
+127 VTLRAKLI

-142 KKQDN
+142 
-147 QKSDNNNY
+147 
-155 SENTNIDL
+155 IL
-163 MVLGE
+163 
-168 IMMGGKVTTNLD
+168 ICHMGVK
-180 YNFLIGGHIDNDE
+180 YFLIGGHIDNDE

-207 GVTLNFSNILPIA
+207 GVTLDFSNILPIA
-220 SSNYINKDYPKNG
+220 SSNYINKDYPQNG

-259 EEEIKENFKLMYIP
+259 EEEKKENFKLMYIP

>member
-11 PFKQIKKGTKE
+11 PFKQIKKEIKK

-30 KRKFF
+30 KRKIF
-35 EINDHIEFINITTLE
+35 EINDYIEFTNITTLE
-50 IMFVKITNLYHFK
+50 IMFVKITNLYHFES
-63 NFEDL
+63 FEKL
-68 FNYFDNSTLG
+68 FNNFDNSILG

-89 LREEEK
+89 SKEEEN

-107 PNVNQVIHNEDNLTL
+107 PKVNQVIHNEDNLTL
-122 NDANR
+122 NDANK
-127 VTRRAKLI
+127 VTLRAKLI

-142 KKQDN
+142 
-147 QKSDNNNY
+147 
-155 SENTNIDL
+155 IL
-163 MVLGE
+163 
-168 IMMGGKVTTNLD
+168 ICHMGVK
-180 YNFLIGGHIDNDE
+180 YFLIGGHIDNDE

-207 GVTLNFSNILPIA
+207 GVTLDFSNILPIA

-259 EEEIKENFKLMYIP
+259 EEEKKENFKLMYIP

-281 ENTKEINATLS
+281 KNNKEINATLS